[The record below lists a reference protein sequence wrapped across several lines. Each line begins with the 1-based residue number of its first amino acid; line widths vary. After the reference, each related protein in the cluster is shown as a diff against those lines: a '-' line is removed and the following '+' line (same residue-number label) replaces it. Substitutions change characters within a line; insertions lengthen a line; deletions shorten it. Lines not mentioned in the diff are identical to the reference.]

1 MEVEEKS
8 RWRWCSV
15 LRKPNCAGW
24 QPRCLA
30 LAAQVWARTALLPC
44 FGILPSLLCH
54 LQLTGPRGPV
64 LSGESPRHLS
74 TLHRIPPWPRW
85 RLPACRPLSWGG
97 GERQPMHG
105 VTPPSAG
112 RQSCDFYDCSQELCL
127 LCSRPP
133 LLPPERPSL
142 AGLQLLPA
150 VLRARFWGAMTEVKR
165 EVFGQM
171 PQEERGGMVEKFIL
185 KSDSVKVEILSLG
198 CIIAALEMKGRDGE
212 CSDVV
217 LGFDTLE
224 GESKSVYLK
233 KKKKIKKS
241 GNLTRVLWFI
251 ATLHDLLLN
260 IFSK

>member
-1 MEVEEKS
+1 
-8 RWRWCSV
+8 
-15 LRKPNCAGW
+15 
-24 QPRCLA
+24 
-30 LAAQVWARTALLPC
+30 
-44 FGILPSLLCH
+44 
-54 LQLTGPRGPV
+54 
-64 LSGESPRHLS
+64 
-74 TLHRIPPWPRW
+74 
-85 RLPACRPLSWGG
+85 
-97 GERQPMHG
+97 MHG

-233 KKKKIKKS
+233 KEKKK
-241 GNLTRVLWFI
+241 
-251 ATLHDLLLN
+251 
-260 IFSK
+260 